1 MAFLLRAG
9 VGGAPQSWPGGGGGG
24 PWGVSLLHP
33 TEPLGGPL
41 HSAGRD
47 AANGVRRPLCGCL
60 PPPPQS
66 GRVAAPGPA
75 GSTTHPESFLCP
87 PLGTPS
93 LSARKVLLRP
103 CHHHPPPPGDMCT
116 KLPVTSSFHGPPRGQ
131 RLAWTALPRAGNTQT
146 ACRGPAWHTSQ
157 GSPTPPRNR
166 ADSRDPLVGWPGRVR
181 AWGGRGG
188 GEPQSQHTL
197 SLELTGDVTSH
208 QADR

>member
-24 PWGVSLLHP
+24 PWGVTLLHP

-60 PPPPQS
+60 PPPPPKWPG
-66 GRVAAPGPA
+66 GRPRPGRQHHSPGVVPLSAPRDTVTLSPEGPA
-75 GSTTHPESFLCP
+75 V
-87 PLGTPS
+87 S
-93 LSARKVLLRP
+93 LSPPAR
-103 CHHHPPPPGDMCT
+103 PPRDTCT

-131 RLAWTALPRAGNTQT
+131 RLAWTALPRAAGTQT
-146 ACRGPAWHTSQ
+146 ACRGPAWHRSQ

-166 ADSRDPLVGWPGRVR
+166 ADSRDPLVGRPGRVR
-181 AWGGRGG
+181 AWGGGVAGSHRAST
-188 GEPQSQHTL
+188 PCPRSSQ
-197 SLELTGDVTSH
+197 VT
-208 QADR
+208 